1 MKKTLM
7 PVLGLLLLNQAAFA
21 EQKAETAKPAAKPAT
36 ATEKAAAPKTTTAP
50 QAAQKPAAGTPAAAP
65 QADERVKVALD
76 RLKLKYAIGD
86 RGTYSVVFNVDKRR
100 QTIFVNSST
109 QEFNGTEIRL
119 VTSTAFKVD
128 GNLPVEKANALLND
142 NNRRK
147 LGGWRVVGNNGANYV
162 VYAIQL
168 PANADDNLLRTA
180 IAAAMQSADAL
191 ELEETGKDEY

>member
-21 EQKAETAKPAAKPAT
+21 EEKPETAKPTVKPTAAEKPAAPKAP
-36 ATEKAAAPKTTTAP
+36 ATPQAAPKTAAATTAAP
-50 QAAQKPAAGTPAAAP
+50 AIKP
-65 QADERVKVALD
+65 DERVKVALD
-76 RLKLKYAIGD
+76 RLKLKYGLSAQ
-86 RGTYSVVFNVDKRR
+86 GTYSIVFNVDKRR

-109 QEFNGTEIRL
+109 QEFNGSEIRL
-119 VTSTAFKVD
+119 VTSTAFRVA
-128 GNLPVEKANALLND
+128 GSLSVEKANALLSD

-162 VYAIQL
+162 IYAVQL
-168 PANADDNLLRTA
+168 PANADDTLLRTA

-191 ELEETGKDEY
+191 ELEETGKDEF